1 MKLVQLG
8 CSRQRILARS
18 LLATTMLV
26 GGGLSPVTKA
36 AAQSAA
42 PESSGGSVALPT
54 INVEGEGGG
63 AGMGYSA
70 PPVEQNTTKIA
81 APTFDLPIA
90 IQTVP
95 RQAIIDQNAVTI
107 SEALANVS
115 SVQPSNNNIEGYVF
129 TIRGFRTVNILRN
142 GLLISDAIAQAY
154 DTANL
159 QNIDVLKGPASFIF
173 GRADPGGV
181 INLATKRPLD
191 TPYGSVTEQFGSFNQ
206 WRNVWDLTGPV
217 EVPGLPNGA
226 VRARF
231 TGAYQ
236 DGGQFVD
243 FTTTRSLLLNPSVT
257 WQIGPSTTLTVDA
270 QYIRLDGRSNVG
282 QPAVGLVEPLY
293 PANIPPYR
301 SFLEPNQPLDSVRSS
316 LIAYEFR
323 HEFDANWAL
332 TNRFL
337 AGRAN
342 LEKNDLTAL
351 DINQETATIDRT
363 ITYQKV
369 TGTNYSTNLDLT
381 GKFYVGDVK
390 NEVLVGADYFYSFYN
405 YIFSN
410 NGSYPISIYNPVYGT
425 VPTFDFYNIVNQT
438 WQGTA
443 DFVSFSSL
451 ARKDLGIYAQ
461 DLITPFEGFHILLGG
476 RYDLADYRV
485 GDAETFSQASAL
497 FGTSNASHTG
507 FFSPRVGLVYQPV
520 PWLGFYGSYTRSF
533 GRDNASGNTIFA
545 PEVAVGWEGG
555 VKAQIL
561 DGKLSATLA
570 FFDITK
576 SNILTPAPTPDDP
589 TARRPLGAVR
599 SQGAELDI
607 LGRITD
613 ELSIIASYSHIDAR
627 IIADNRDNGAFVGN
641 SLRIYAPD
649 SGSVWLTYAFA
660 KDSGLDGWTGGG
672 GVYAASDRWGD
683 DRNTFILP
691 AYARLDAMAKYQ
703 FAAGG
708 AKWSAQI
715 NVKNIAN
722 TRYIEGADIYFN
734 NVGPAGLLPGTPRA
748 VTASLRVEF

>member
-1 MKLVQLG
+1 
-8 CSRQRILARS
+8 
-18 LLATTMLV
+18 
-26 GGGLSPVTKA
+26 
-36 AAQSAA
+36 
-42 PESSGGSVALPT
+42 
-54 INVEGEGGG
+54 
-63 AGMGYSA
+63 
-70 PPVEQNTTKIA
+70 
-81 APTFDLPIA
+81 
-90 IQTVP
+90 
-95 RQAIIDQNAVTI
+95 
-107 SEALANVS
+107 
-115 SVQPSNNNIEGYVF
+115 
-129 TIRGFRTVNILRN
+129 
-142 GLLISDAIAQAY
+142 
-154 DTANL
+154 
-159 QNIDVLKGPASFIF
+159 
-173 GRADPGGV
+173 
-181 INLATKRPLD
+181 
-191 TPYGSVTEQFGSFNQ
+191 
-206 WRNVWDLTGPV
+206 
-217 EVPGLPNGA
+217 
-226 VRARF
+226 
-231 TGAYQ
+231 
-236 DGGQFVD
+236 
-243 FTTTRSLLLNPSVT
+243 
-257 WQIGPSTTLTVDA
+257 
-270 QYIRLDGRSNVG
+270 
-282 QPAVGLVEPLY
+282 
-293 PANIPPYR
+293 
-301 SFLEPNQPLDSVRSS
+301 
-316 LIAYEFR
+316 
-323 HEFDANWAL
+323 
-332 TNRFL
+332 
-337 AGRAN
+337 
-342 LEKNDLTAL
+342 
-351 DINQETATIDRT
+351 
-363 ITYQKV
+363 
-369 TGTNYSTNLDLT
+369 
-381 GKFYVGDVK
+381 
-390 NEVLVGADYFYSFYN
+390 
-405 YIFSN
+405 
-410 NGSYPISIYNPVYGT
+410 
-425 VPTFDFYNIVNQT
+425 
-438 WQGTA
+438 
-443 DFVSFSSL
+443 
-451 ARKDLGIYAQ
+451 
-461 DLITPFEGFHILLGG
+461 
-476 RYDLADYRV
+476 
-485 GDAETFSQASAL
+485 
-497 FGTSNASHTG
+497 
-507 FFSPRVGLVYQPV
+507 V